1 MKKQKP
7 IQLTIPEVDKASP
20 PRPELVRH
28 TQYVRKADL
37 EKAAKVA
44 KAAETSLSQVVRDA
58 MRAGLAGRCS
68 K

>member
-1 MKKQKP
+1 MKKAEQM
-7 IQLTIPEVDKASP
+7 TMAEVDAACP

-44 KAAETSLSQVVRDA
+44 KATETSLSQVVRDA
-58 MRAGLAGRCS
+58 MSAGLAKQCA

>member
-1 MKKQKP
+1 MKKAEQM
-7 IQLTIPEVDKASP
+7 TMAEVDAACP
-20 PRPELVRH
+20 PRINLVRH

-44 KAAETSLSQVVRDA
+44 KAEETSLSRVVRDA
-58 MRAGLAGRCS
+58 MRDGLAGRCS